1 MHRCLPVFRSRVQV
15 VVVNVLQ
22 PGPSRILGIMSH
34 PQSGPAGH
42 AHTAMATGT
51 GMTMRAG
58 QV

>member
-1 MHRCLPVFRSRVQV
+1 V